1 MWFGYLLLTAA
12 VADLPMVEVDT
23 LKGSVH
29 SGPLKQVTSSDI
41 RLEKDGGE
49 ITVPIADVLE
59 IRFPPAPA
67 PKPDENAVVVA
78 LADGSRLSCTDV
90 TRRGGELTLESA
102 RLGTLKVPLA
112 SILNIRFGPPES
124 KLLETWNDLIE
135 KGAKTDLLVTRKG
148 EVLDYL
154 NGVIG
159 EIDEKTVKF
168 LIDQDEIAVNRQKV
182 YGLIYKRPAA
192 AESPA
197 VCVAEIEGGDRL
209 QLEKISWDA
218 SEWKGTLASGATFPI
233 PADKIRSLDFSLGK
247 VRYLSQMEPRE
258 IKYVPYFD
266 FTWKYRRDRN
276 IDGGPIRLANKTYN
290 RGLSIHSR
298 TELRYR
304 LGGEYRSFQAMMG
317 IDQSMGRKGDVQV
330 TISGNGKELL
340 KADVRGADAP
350 RPIDLDVTGIRDL
363 EILVD
368 FGGDLDIADHLDLA
382 DAKVLK

>member
-1 MWFGYLLLTAA
+1 MK
-12 VADLPMVEVDT
+12 ADT
-23 LKGSVH
+23 G
-29 SGPLKQVTSSDI
+29 
-41 RLEKDGGE
+41 
-49 ITVPIADVLE
+49 A
-59 IRFPPAPA
+59 F
-67 PKPDENAVVVA
+67 VVA
-78 LADGSRLSCTDV
+78 LTDGSRLSCANV
-90 TRRGGELTLESA
+90 TRSGAELTLETV
-102 RLGTLKVPLA
+102 RLGSLKVPLQ
-112 SILNIRFGPPES
+112 SVMNVRFGPPDS
-124 KLLETWNDLIE
+124 KLLDNWNELID

-159 EIDEKTVKF
+159 EFDDKTVKF
-168 LIDQDEIAVNRQKV
+168 LLDQDEISVNRQKV

-192 AESPA
+192 KDAPTI
-197 VCVAEIEGGDRL
+197 CIAEIEGGDKL
-209 QLEKISWDA
+209 QLDKIRWDG
-218 SEWKGTLASGATFPI
+218 SEWKGALASGPTLQI
-233 PADKIRSLDFSLGK
+233 PGDKLRSLDFSLGK

-258 IKYVPYFD
+258 VKYVPYFD

-276 IDGGPIRLANKTYN
+276 IDGGPIRLANRTYS

-298 TELRYR
+298 TQLRYR
-304 LGGEYRSFQAMMG
+304 LGGEFRSFQAMMG

-340 KADVRGADAP
+340 KADVRGVDAP
-350 RPIDLDVTGIRDL
+350 QPIDLDVTGVRDL